1 MKRFILI
8 ILIIICCKNLFPQN
22 PSNIPAPFPIYTKG
36 TAILNMEIRAGAAQ
50 DVYVTNDTRLMLSLN
65 PEFGGFIINKLFLGL
80 NYTAQQT
87 VAFQYPKYNLYK
99 HGAEMFCK
107 YYFYNTKYLGFFIG
121 AGYHYGQLYGTGGES
136 DEFINVRGYYSY
148 FRPSTGIY
156 IRFKKHP
163 KLLLEFCF
171 KYQKNLDTKLLKDSR
186 MNLYGGIGY
195 CLPSFFS
202 KNNKKYKGITE

>member
-87 VAFQYPKYNLYK
+87 VAFQYP
-99 HGAEMFCK
+99 
-107 YYFYNTKYLGFFIG
+107 
-121 AGYHYGQLYGTGGES
+121 
-136 DEFINVRGYYSY
+136 
-148 FRPSTGIY
+148 
-156 IRFKKHP
+156 
-163 KLLLEFCF
+163 
-171 KYQKNLDTKLLKDSR
+171 
-186 MNLYGGIGY
+186 
-195 CLPSFFS
+195 
-202 KNNKKYKGITE
+202 